1 MPRTPRLNCRFF
13 CRNGFGGNATRRTPI
28 SAFSFQLS
36 AFQLLPPEPS
46 TAAMQEGLLREFTRK
61 GDAFHDVVMMALPR
75 KEWPPAKK
83 SDWPGAS
90 IAAQKALP

>member
-1 MPRTPRLNCRFF
+1 
-13 CRNGFGGNATRRTPI
+13 
-28 SAFSFQLS
+28 
-36 AFQLLPPEPS
+36 
-46 TAAMQEGLLREFTRK
+46 MQEGLLREFTRK